1 MHQWNAMHDLND
13 LTYFVA
19 VVKHGG
25 FSAAARAG
33 GLDKTRLSRR
43 IAALEQRLGVR
54 LMQRNTRVIA
64 LTEAGER
71 FYNRA
76 SMLVADAQSAFDS
89 IADMRTAP
97 AGTVRLSCPH
107 TMAQTLL
114 APILPRFLA
123 QYPQV
128 RLELDASD
136 RHVDLLRER
145 FDLALRA
152 RVQTDESAG
161 MVARELGRVRRILVA
176 SPALLERTGR
186 PADPAGLQK
195 FDTLAKHGE
204 MSEGKGWWTVFE
216 GGKPD
221 GDGHRDGHGALRIEH
236 QPRIVVDDLKVQLA
250 AAIDGAG
257 VALLPETLVRAD
269 IDAGRLE
276 VVLPQWA
283 AAPHVI
289 HLLYPPPRGIL
300 PSVRSLI
307 DYLSIH
313 VPPRF
318 AA

>member
-1 MHQWNAMHDLND
+1 MNDLND

-25 FSAAARAG
+25 FSAAARAA

-54 LMQRNTRVIA
+54 LLQRNTRVIA

-76 SMLVADAQSAFDS
+76 SLLVADAQGAFDS
-89 IADMRTAP
+89 IADMRTVP

-152 RVQTDESAG
+152 RVQSDESAG
-161 MVARELGRVRRILVA
+161 LVARELGRVRRILVA
-176 SPALLERTGR
+176 SPGLLERTGR
-186 PADPAGLQK
+186 PAGPDGLQAL
-195 FDTLAKHGE
+195 DTLAKHCE
-204 MSEGKGWWTVFE
+204 MNEGKGCWTVF
-216 GGKPD
+216 D
-221 GDGHRDGHGALRIEH
+221 GAGAATRIEH

-250 AAIDGAG
+250 AAVEGTG

-269 IDAGRLE
+269 LDAGRLE

-307 DYLSIH
+307 DYLSAH
-313 VPPRF
+313 VPARF